1 MGNLKRRGYPM
12 MLSKNSQRD
21 KSYLP
26 ENVKSD
32 VMRRIVN
39 GLMTIKY
46 QKDVAFVGIN
56 LTLLH

>member
-1 MGNLKRRGYPM
+1 M